1 MTEKIAELCIWMT
14 TYTEIE
20 VIAISLACLALT
32 CLLGFVGVRL
42 VQVMVLG
49 GGDNYDD

>member
-1 MTEKIAELCIWMT
+1 MTEKIAELCSWRT
-14 TYTEIE
+14 THTELE
-20 VIAISLACLALT
+20 VIAISLACLALA

-49 GGDNYDD
+49 EGDGYDD